1 MPEDYADAYL
11 DLMRFYRSGDAAIVS
26 DDIRRVTG
34 REPVTFDQYARDRAG
49 AFA

>member
-1 MPEDYADAYL
+1 
-11 DLMRFYRSGDAAIVS
+11 MRFYRSGDAAVVS

-34 REPVTFDQYARDRAG
+34 REPVTFEQYARDRAG